1 MLFRLVYCSE
11 NHLGA
16 SDGKMVAGLN
26 DILAACERN
35 NRRDDI
41 TGALLFD
48 TLWFIQ
54 ILEGERQAV
63 SKTLRRILADE
74 RHSDLTVMD
83 ARPAERRLFAN
94 WWMGVAMLRGGE
106 QDLLSRHGLSRL
118 DPRVMTGD
126 TAIAIAADLAGSGLQ
141 RRLAPAAA

>member
-48 TLWFIQ
+48 TLWFVQ

-74 RHSDLTVMD
+74 RHSDLTILD
-83 ARPAERRLFAN
+83 ARPAEHRLFAN
-94 WWMGVAMLRGGE
+94 WWMGIAMVRAGE
-106 QDLLSRHGLSRL
+106 QDVLSRHGLKRL
-118 DPRVMTGD
+118 DPRTMSGD
-126 TAIAIAADLAGSGLQ
+126 TAVAIATDLAVSGLQ